1 MDLYSNVC
9 TSSIELF
16 VSDIDQLDFPVMTNL
31 DRVRFYLR
39 LEKKSNHFDQFPYQ
53 TGEMWKKVPPCL
65 VNFERNQRADNA
77 GGEHLHLVTNL
88 FLTVLMFFL
97 LIIVSSH
104 QPLFHLF

>member
-1 MDLYSNVC
+1 
-9 TSSIELF
+9 
-16 VSDIDQLDFPVMTNL
+16 MTNL

-39 LEKKSNHFDQFPYQ
+39 LGKKESNHFDQFPYQ